1 MNDILKEIMT
11 ELDKLWNDA
20 VDKADAAHEN
30 GAFHVAVGH
39 SRAVHKIHLAQQIV
53 RTAFFKR
60 GYVVSDE

>member
-11 ELDKLWNDA
+11 ELDKLWNA
-20 VDKADAAHEN
+20 EMDKAESTCDA
-30 GAFHVAVGH
+30 GAFELSRNHS
-39 SRAVHKIHLAQQIV
+39 SRAHGIHLAEQIV